1 MKVIFLL
8 AVVVFAFVAELSAQ
22 PGVKVK
28 PVPATSFPAPIK
40 VEGLII
46 ETNQKIIDDKAFVTK
61 ITAALN
67 LLKTKAPE
75 DLKLVQSYI
84 GIIRAYPASGANFN
98 EEIMTIDIGKQTFDA
113 SLEWLTSVLV
123 HETTHIKK
131 YKDSGKKFGD
141 AHLMSDKKAA
151 FKVMVDEELAC
162 NAAQLITLAKI
173 GGTKFEIDYLKAQKG
188 DHFDIDKDGDYDMDD
203 YKSRSW
209 E

>member
-1 MKVIFLL
+1 MRVVILIAL
-8 AVVVFAFVAELSAQ
+8 VVFAFSSEFLAQ
-22 PGVKVK
+22 PGVKLK
-28 PVPATSFPAPIK
+28 PVPATSGPAPIK
-40 VEGLII
+40 IEGFII
-46 ETNQKIIDDKAFVTK
+46 ETNSKIIDDKAFVTK
-61 ITAALN
+61 ITAALT
-67 LLKTKAPE
+67 LLKTRSPE
-75 DLKLVQSYI
+75 DLKMIQSYI

-98 EEIMTIDIGKQTFDA
+98 EEVMTIDIGKQTFDA

-123 HETTHIKK
+123 HETIHIKK

-151 FKVMVDEELAC
+151 FKVMVEEELAC
-162 NAAQLITLAKI
+162 NAAQLTTLAKI

-203 YKSRSW
+203 YKARSW